1 MRFLLLFTWFTIIFG
16 RSHHSPRQ
24 AVHDS
29 DTNEFPDFPD
39 IGKVTATTA
48 TPQESE
54 PIPIGKDKEENAFS
68 FATDESK
75 NYGHIDEGEA
85 RLEPEIP
92 KPSFS
97 EYPDNSPTTLAPY
110 FEDRNSMTPSYR
122 MRVFQPPA
130 NTPMYQNSNY
140 NTRPIQSTGYSTYQ
154 RSFYSPNRPYRPA
167 YYPPQRTQGYYQPQ
181 HYTYPGQVDT
191 SDLVY
196 LTANGPVPVN
206 PALGPIILYGNAGQS
221 PISTSYGG
229 YSGASYGQQ
238 QPVYAGYNGYSQGYS
253 ANYGQNNGG
262 YSPSYA
268 QQSSYGQWSPYG
280 TSYKI
285 GGGATSYLG

>member
-1 MRFLLLFTWFTIIFG
+1 
-16 RSHHSPRQ
+16 
-24 AVHDS
+24 
-29 DTNEFPDFPD
+29 
-39 IGKVTATTA
+39 
-48 TPQESE
+48 
-54 PIPIGKDKEENAFS
+54 
-68 FATDESK
+68 
-75 NYGHIDEGEA
+75 
-85 RLEPEIP
+85 
-92 KPSFS
+92 
-97 EYPDNSPTTLAPY
+97 
-110 FEDRNSMTPSYR
+110 
-122 MRVFQPPA
+122 
-130 NTPMYQNSNY
+130 MYQNSNY
-140 NTRPIQSTGYSTYQ
+140 NPRPIQSTGYSTYQ

-167 YYPPQRTQGYYQPQ
+167 YYQPQRTQGYYQPQ

-238 QPVYAGYNGYSQGYS
+238 QPVSTSYGGYSGASYGQQQPAYAGYNGYSQGYS
-253 ANYGQNNGG
+253 ANYGQNDGG

-285 GGGATSYLG
+285 GGGSMSYLG